1 MLQIQLKICHDDNRA
16 KLIQNIVLKMRYDGT
31 RVVIEAIIVICD
43 ARNMWKMTR
52 ESVRVDR

>member
-1 MLQIQLKICHDDNRA
+1 
-16 KLIQNIVLKMRYDGT
+16 MRYDGT